1 MFIDDM
7 PAMTID
13 HIKREAR
20 NLAKTGP
27 IGCIAVDYLTLM
39 EAKKAERNDLAYGEI
54 TKALKNLAKELNC
67 YVLLLT
73 QLNRKLEDRSDKR
86 PMPSDSRDTGQ
97 IEQDCDMWIGLYRHG
112 VYDDT
117 CKHKGLTEGI
127 VRLNRHGQTGTFYMD
142 LKDGYFVPLSNADGE
157 YMKSENDDGKKDG
170 NKGAFNQ

>member
-1 MFIDDM
+1 
-7 PAMTID
+7 
-13 HIKREAR
+13 
-20 NLAKTGP
+20 
-27 IGCIAVDYLTLM
+27 
-39 EAKKAERNDLAYGEI
+39 
-54 TKALKNLAKELNC
+54 
-67 YVLLLT
+67 
-73 QLNRKLEDRSDKR
+73 
-86 PMPSDSRDTGQ
+86 MPSDSRDTGQ